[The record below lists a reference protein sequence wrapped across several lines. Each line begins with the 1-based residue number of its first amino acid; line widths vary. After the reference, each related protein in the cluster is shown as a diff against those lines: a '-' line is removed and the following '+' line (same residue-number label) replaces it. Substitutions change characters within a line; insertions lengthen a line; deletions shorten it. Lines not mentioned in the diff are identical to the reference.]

1 MESHTFKCV
10 TFGGFDKQDVAEY
23 IERTSR
29 EFAEQQTRL
38 EQERDSLQARTE
50 ELEKQVAALRLQAE
64 AQSDRLTELQS
75 ALADAE
81 QRADGARDQ
90 QARLEELTAQVESLR
105 PDAESYRQF
114 RNRIG
119 DIECEARSRAAE
131 LENATRAR
139 LREVTDRFRE
149 QYQALAASFDTASAY
164 VTGELRKVEVNLTQ
178 LPRALDQIGAELEQ
192 LDGTLSDGEQ

>member
-1 MESHTFKCV
+1 M
-10 TFGGFDKQDVAEY
+10 
-23 IERTSR
+23 
-29 EFAEQQTRL
+29 
-38 EQERDSLQARTE
+38 
-50 ELEKQVAALRLQAE
+50 
-64 AQSDRLTELQS
+64 
-75 ALADAE
+75 
-81 QRADGARDQ
+81 
-90 QARLEELTAQVESLR
+90 ESLR

>member
-1 MESHTFKCV
+1 METD
-10 TFGGFDKQDVAEY
+10 G
-23 IERTSR
+23 ERT
-29 EFAEQQTRL
+29 AICL
-38 EQERDSLQARTE
+38 P
-50 ELEKQVAALRLQAE
+50 
-64 AQSDRLTELQS
+64 
-75 ALADAE
+75 E